1 MSIYRLIVFVF
12 SLLMFPALF
21 PMEFRIDSM
30 VKRDDLGTE
39 SCAVV
44 MFGAYVKLLHSNK
57 RYYAHAERS
66 WPYPHNILA
75 GPGTINGE
83 ILVPEVGKSNF
94 RLLFDPGFAHVLF
107 GGFQFAPSSPL
118 VQSFPLRYFHSRE
131 SVAFPLKIRVR
142 LQTLLPSFVIG
153 PERGVQSGKLPPL
166 KVKLPAM

>member
-1 MSIYRLIVFVF
+1 
-12 SLLMFPALF
+12 
-21 PMEFRIDSM
+21 M

-83 ILVPEVGKSNF
+83 ILVPEVGKSN
-94 RLLFDPGFAHVLF
+94 LAHHDAESLFMILSGIHLEQEIAK
-107 GGFQFAPSSPL
+107 QK
-118 VQSFPLRYFHSRE
+118 
-131 SVAFPLKIRVR
+131 KIEQEKR
-142 LQTLLPSFVIG
+142 TEIH
-153 PERGVQSGKLPPL
+153 
-166 KVKLPAM
+166 